1 MEEKNYFFLL
11 MWNEAET
18 YRNTSFTFVC
28 QMLLFLN
35 GFCWWNLSVSSSVWR
50 WPILCHQTLW
60 TWRFV
65 VESVVSQ
72 NWSFCMNLW
81 VTGLI
86 HKQRFSQETHQH
98 LLHPVYRSS
107 NHSCFLW
114 PPLSLW
120 LKPHWPFWNISLRG
134 QQPSAMCLYFEG
146 NSLWKPAWL
155 FGSRRPSVVRH
166 QPTVFSE

>member
-1 MEEKNYFFLL
+1 MEDYGREKQFFLL

-35 GFCWWNLSVSSSVWR
+35 GFCWWNLSVSSSVWW

-134 QQPSAMCLYFEG
+134 QQPCVCTLRA
-146 NSLWKPAWL
+146 
-155 FGSRRPSVVRH
+155 
-166 QPTVFSE
+166 TVCENQLGFSGQGGHL